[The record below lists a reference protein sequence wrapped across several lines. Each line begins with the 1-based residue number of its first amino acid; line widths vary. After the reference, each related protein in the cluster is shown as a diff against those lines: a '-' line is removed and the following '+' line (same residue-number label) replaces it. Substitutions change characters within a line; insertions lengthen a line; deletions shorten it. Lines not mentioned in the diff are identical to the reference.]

1 MLPPD
6 PETERQALAQIANAR
21 AELPP
26 VMRRCS
32 RPSSATLV
40 RQVQPTSEAD
50 PTNILAS
57 LLAGTGV
64 YLGARPHL
72 RVGDD
77 RHPLLVWPMVI
88 GRTGIG
94 RKGAGWSAAK
104 RLLLAA
110 DAGFVA
116 SNIHSGLTSGEGL
129 TQAFADEDEGDGT
142 EPGKGKPA
150 APRALLPTGDRRL
163 LAFEPGVGL
172 GDGPDAPRGQTP
184 SRRRCA
190 RPGKAATCPPSAS
203 TPASCATP
211 TSAS

>member
-21 AELPP
+21 AELPARDEA
-26 VMRRCS
+26 MFE
-32 RPSSATLV
+32 TFLGDLV

-129 TQAFADEDEGDGT
+129 TQAFADEDEGTGPSPARASRG
-142 EPGKGKPA
+142 PGRCCRREIGGCWPSNRSG
-150 APRALLPTGDRRL
+150 PR
-163 LAFEPGVGL
+163 
-172 GDGPDAPRGQTP
+172 
-184 SRRRCA
+184 
-190 RPGKAATCPPSAS
+190 
-203 TPASCATP
+203 
-211 TSAS
+211 

>member
-1 MLPPD
+1 MSKPEHPAATPAEQPRRLRLVSDSDQPTASPEAPGTGTGPMLPPD
-6 PETERQALAQIANAR
+6 PETERQALAQIASAR
-21 AELPP
+21 AELPARDEA
-26 VMRRCS
+26 MFE
-32 RPSSATLV
+32 TFLGDLV

-64 YLGARPHL
+64 HLGGRPHI

-104 RLLLAA
+104 RLLTAA
-110 DAGFVA
+110 DSGFVA

-129 TQAFADEDEGDGT
+129 TQAFADEDEGTGPSPAKASRAPAHCCL
-142 EPGKGKPA
+142 PGIGDCWPSNRSG
-150 APRALLPTGDRRL
+150 PR
-163 LAFEPGVGL
+163 
-172 GDGPDAPRGQTP
+172 
-184 SRRRCA
+184 
-190 RPGKAATCPPSAS
+190 
-203 TPASCATP
+203 
-211 TSAS
+211 

>member
-1 MLPPD
+1 MF
-6 PETERQALAQIANAR
+6 ETFLGD
-21 AELPP
+21 
-26 VMRRCS
+26 
-32 RPSSATLV
+32 LV

-64 YLGARPHL
+64 HLGGRPHI

-104 RLLLAA
+104 RLLTAA
-110 DAGFVA
+110 DSGFVA

-129 TQAFADEDEGDGT
+129 TQAFADEDEGTG
-142 EPGKGKPA
+142 PSPARQA
-150 APRALLPTGDRRL
+150 APPRTA
-163 LAFEPGVGL
+163 AFRGSATAGLRTGVG
-172 GDGPDAPRGQTP
+172 GCAARATP

-190 RPGKAATCPPSAS
+190 RRGRAATCPPSAS
-203 TPASCATP
+203 PPASCATP